1 MNENQVYVYGVVLG
15 IENTSNQ
22 RSRGMS
28 NLEAYERAPFVG
40 IFKELLMVEASWLEG
55 QLFEM

>member
-40 IFKELLMVEASWLEG
+40 IFKELLMVEAS
-55 QLFEM
+55 